1 MRLLTLATL
10 FLFAP
15 FTHAQEGWVHQEV
28 IPKRGQPEISHT
40 DAKGKV
46 IVLGK
51 IDYWPVSVREEKGD
65 WVKVQVRDIAGWVAK
80 DQLVRVTDGIPYF
93 TDRIQKKDGLAEAY
107 RMRAKLSAMKE
118 EYGNA
123 IKDADEAIKLEPV
136 AESYI
141 ARGDSYAMK
150 KDFSKAVDD
159 FSQAIKLDPKQYL
172 AFYNRAGAWR
182 EKKEFDKAIND
193 YNETLKLDPKY
204 VGALYGRGLTWY
216 DKKDYDKAIKDY
228 AEAIKLDPKN
238 ALAINN
244 LAWVYATCPDDKFR
258 DGKQAVGLAKLAC
271 ELTQW
276 KDATHL
282 DTLAAAFAEAG
293 DFEQAIKYQK
303 QALSSPEFE
312 KDYGEDARKHLKLYE
327 AKKPLRE

>member
-1 MRLLTLATL
+1 MRFLTLATF
-10 FLFAP
+10 FLLTTL
-15 FTHAQEGWVHQEV
+15 THADDAWVKQEV

-40 DAKGKV
+40 DANGKV

-51 IDYWPVSVREEKGD
+51 IDYWPVPVRDEKGD
-65 WVKVQVRDIAGWVAK
+65 WVKVQVRDIAGWVPK
-80 DQLVRVTDGIPYF
+80 ESLVRVNDGIPYF

-107 RMRAKLSAMKE
+107 RMRAKLLSMKE
-118 EYGNA
+118 ELDNA
-123 IKDADEAIKLEPV
+123 LKDADEAIKLEPV

-141 ARGDSYAMK
+141 ARGDSYGAK
-150 KDFSKAVDD
+150 KDYDRAIED

-172 AFYNRAGAWR
+172 AFFNRAGAWR
-182 EKKEFDKAIND
+182 EKKDFDKAIGD

-204 VGALYGRGLTWY
+204 VAALYGRGLTCY

-228 AEAIKLDPKN
+228 TEAIKLDPKN

-276 KDATHL
+276 KDASHI
-282 DTLAAAFAEAG
+282 DTAAAACAEAG
-293 DFEQAIKYQK
+293 DFDQAIKYQK
-303 QALSSPEFE
+303 QALTFPEFE
-312 KDYGEDARKHLKLYE
+312 KEFGEDARKHLKLYE